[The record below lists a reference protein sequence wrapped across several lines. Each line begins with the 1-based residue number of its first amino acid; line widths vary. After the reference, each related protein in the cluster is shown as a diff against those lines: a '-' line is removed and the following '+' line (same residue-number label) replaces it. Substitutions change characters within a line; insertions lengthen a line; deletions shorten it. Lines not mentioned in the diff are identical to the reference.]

1 MANKRRAKLFIFTSN
16 ITYTQIN
23 GITMI
28 DILKPVK
35 LVNPQPGEEKLVF
48 QIVNFNEAT
57 ERCYIKLI
65 NQLPGINPDLAPQEL
80 VSIKELTNF
89 E

>member
-1 MANKRRAKLFIFTSN
+1 MHERPRQWSRTN
-16 ITYTQIN
+16 TQVN
-23 GITMI
+23 NMKMI
-28 DILKPVK
+28 DIFKPVK

-80 VSIKELTNF
+80 VSVKELINI